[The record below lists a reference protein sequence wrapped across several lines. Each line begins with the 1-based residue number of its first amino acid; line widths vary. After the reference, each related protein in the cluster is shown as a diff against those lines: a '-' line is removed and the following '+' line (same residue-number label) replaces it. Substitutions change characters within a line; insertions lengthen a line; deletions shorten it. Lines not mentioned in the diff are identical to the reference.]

1 LTTKAKN
8 LHIFDP
14 RNESTAMDTVCHESA
29 KQSRLIWL
37 GNNQDLMTVGFNVG
51 NEREAKFWDVRNF
64 GQPVKTQL
72 IAHDNGVPTL
82 HFDHQHKLIYVSSKG
97 QCYIDAYGYCPDK
110 QTPLMD
116 GFQYKGQGTQKAF
129 CVLPKRVVDVSKNEV
144 TRSVRVTANELEYI
158 SFRIPFKGA
167 PGKDYYPDCFQGQP
181 SNTMEAWLKGSN
193 VEPKF
198 QDHDVSN
205 ASANQAK
212 LV

>member
-1 LTTKAKN
+1 
-8 LHIFDP
+8 
-14 RNESTAMDTVCHESA
+14 
-29 KQSRLIWL
+29 
-37 GNNQDLMTVGFNVG
+37 
-51 NEREAKFWDVRNF
+51 
-64 GQPVKTQL
+64 
-72 IAHDNGVPTL
+72 
-82 HFDHQHKLIYVSSKG
+82 
-97 QCYIDAYGYCPDK
+97 
-110 QTPLMD
+110 MD